1 MDRKLKILSETNSF
15 VVNKTVVN
23 MVNKF
28 QELNIKM
35 ERTPSSSTFEQF
47 ALRLNSSNTINLTQE
62 LLLKIQKLKLADHLS
77 PLQKLGDTKITV
89 RTFLSAY
96 MIILYPND
104 IFAIKGTE
112 EEMLLKSANSMIE
125 IFEKICE
132 DIKTNQE
139 FNQEL
144 LGKFKIEHKKYI
156 EIFDGWKKRDASKF
170 ISILSRSYYELEM
183 TQKLILQQAVNEERA
198 KRDDEE
204 IWCTEINKQK
214 EQIIKQLKIVG
225 GEKAVNELDNYVP
238 DTTAQM
244 SMQEVYE
251 TAEKAFWDSF
261 EQELKEKKYDRIINM
276 LNEIIERLKSYTPR
290 KESLR
295 IEIEEGININNVKES
310 LEKTKDIDKDG
321 LKDIFTFVVNRI
333 KMYESPAENDST
345 ELWREGLYRRLNQDN
360 MDYSKVLP
368 LIFKGIFNKLDKI
381 EKDISSFLKKIEGT
395 SPLSSPKK
403 N

>member
-1 MDRKLKILSETNSF
+1 
-15 VVNKTVVN
+15 
-23 MVNKF
+23 
-28 QELNIKM
+28 
-35 ERTPSSSTFEQF
+35 
-47 ALRLNSSNTINLTQE
+47 
-62 LLLKIQKLKLADHLS
+62 
-77 PLQKLGDTKITV
+77 
-89 RTFLSAY
+89 
-96 MIILYPND
+96 
-104 IFAIKGTE
+104 
-112 EEMLLKSANSMIE
+112 
-125 IFEKICE
+125 
-132 DIKTNQE
+132 
-139 FNQEL
+139 
-144 LGKFKIEHKKYI
+144 
-156 EIFDGWKKRDASKF
+156 
-170 ISILSRSYYELEM
+170 
-183 TQKLILQQAVNEERA
+183 
-198 KRDDEE
+198 
-204 IWCTEINKQK
+204 
-214 EQIIKQLKIVG
+214 
-225 GEKAVNELDNYVP
+225 
-238 DTTAQM
+238 M

-295 IEIEEGININNVKES
+295 MEIEEGININNVKES
-310 LEKTKDIDKDG
+310 FEKTKDIDKDG

>member
-125 IFEKICE
+125 VFEKIC
-132 DIKTNQE
+132 IR
-139 FNQEL
+139 F
-144 LGKFKIEHKKYI
+144 
-156 EIFDGWKKRDASKF
+156 
-170 ISILSRSYYELEM
+170 
-183 TQKLILQQAVNEERA
+183 
-198 KRDDEE
+198 
-204 IWCTEINKQK
+204 
-214 EQIIKQLKIVG
+214 
-225 GEKAVNELDNYVP
+225 
-238 DTTAQM
+238 
-244 SMQEVYE
+244 
-251 TAEKAFWDSF
+251 
-261 EQELKEKKYDRIINM
+261 
-276 LNEIIERLKSYTPR
+276 
-290 KESLR
+290 
-295 IEIEEGININNVKES
+295 
-310 LEKTKDIDKDG
+310 
-321 LKDIFTFVVNRI
+321 
-333 KMYESPAENDST
+333 
-345 ELWREGLYRRLNQDN
+345 
-360 MDYSKVLP
+360 
-368 LIFKGIFNKLDKI
+368 
-381 EKDISSFLKKIEGT
+381 
-395 SPLSSPKK
+395 
-403 N
+403 

>member
-1 MDRKLKILSETNSF
+1 
-15 VVNKTVVN
+15 
-23 MVNKF
+23 
-28 QELNIKM
+28 
-35 ERTPSSSTFEQF
+35 
-47 ALRLNSSNTINLTQE
+47 
-62 LLLKIQKLKLADHLS
+62 
-77 PLQKLGDTKITV
+77 
-89 RTFLSAY
+89 
-96 MIILYPND
+96 
-104 IFAIKGTE
+104 
-112 EEMLLKSANSMIE
+112 
-125 IFEKICE
+125 
-132 DIKTNQE
+132 
-139 FNQEL
+139 
-144 LGKFKIEHKKYI
+144 
-156 EIFDGWKKRDASKF
+156 
-170 ISILSRSYYELEM
+170 M

-214 EQIIKQLKIVG
+214 QQIIKQLKIVG

-295 IEIEEGININNVKES
+295 MEIEEGININNVKES
-310 LEKTKDIDKDG
+310 FEKTKDIDKDG

>member
-1 MDRKLKILSETNSF
+1 MFLEW
-15 VVNKTVVN
+15 
-23 MVNKF
+23 
-28 QELNIKM
+28 
-35 ERTPSSSTFEQF
+35 SSS
-47 ALRLNSSNTINLTQE
+47 ALFNLE
-62 LLLKIQKLKLADHLS
+62 YVWNVCGKC
-77 PLQKLGDTKITV
+77 V
-89 RTFLSAY
+89 
-96 MIILYPND
+96 
-104 IFAIKGTE
+104 
-112 EEMLLKSANSMIE
+112 
-125 IFEKICE
+125 EKIST
-132 DIKTNQE
+132 I
-139 FNQEL
+139 
-144 LGKFKIEHKKYI
+144 
-156 EIFDGWKKRDASKF
+156 
-170 ISILSRSYYELEM
+170 
-183 TQKLILQQAVNEERA
+183 
-198 KRDDEE
+198 
-204 IWCTEINKQK
+204 
-214 EQIIKQLKIVG
+214 
-225 GEKAVNELDNYVP
+225 EKAVNELDNYVP
-238 DTTAQM
+238 DTTSQM

-295 IEIEEGININNVKES
+295 MEIEEGININNVKES
-310 LEKTKDIDKDG
+310 FEKTKDIDKDG